1 MVVKILDDE
10 SEEDHL
16 IDDEDDEVIC
26 IDWIK
31 RWNKGF
37 KEKVIFNVYTLACY
51 LNKRWFEPASFL
63 RLYWRISK
71 VLWM

>member
-16 IDDEDDEVIC
+16 IDEDDEVIC

-31 RWNKGF
+31 RWSKGF
-37 KEKVIFNVYTLACY
+37 KEKNCF
-51 LNKRWFEPASFL
+51 
-63 RLYWRISK
+63 
-71 VLWM
+71 